1 LAADWAAPERTW
13 ATHDPMGPA
22 VPDPCYEQPLHNHE
36 LRSCG
41 TLFLDR
47 IDRIDRIGGDAAP
60 RSNGQGDDSSSGVDA
75 DMNAHD
81 DLRELPARADHN
93 CFGCSQTNA
102 AGLKMRF
109 STNGEALFSTLTV
122 PDHLCGWGTIVHG
135 GVQTTILD
143 EIMGWTALHLLKRV
157 TLTKALS
164 VEFLKPVHVNRP
176 LHAIGRVRE
185 LTGAR
190 EARLEAE
197 LFNGDG
203 KLCTRAMGTF
213 GLFTM
218 DAVKKL
224 KILDEEV
231 LKTVEHLVQG

>member
-1 LAADWAAPERTW
+1 MKTQD
-13 ATHDPMGPA
+13 G
-22 VPDPCYEQPLHNHE
+22 
-36 LRSCG
+36 
-41 TLFLDR
+41 
-47 IDRIDRIGGDAAP
+47 
-60 RSNGQGDDSSSGVDA
+60 
-75 DMNAHD
+75 
-81 DLRELPARADHN
+81 LRELPARANHN
-93 CFGCSQTNA
+93 CFGCSQSNA

-157 TLTKALS
+157 TLTKSLR
-164 VEFLKPVHVNRP
+164 VEFLKPVYVGQP
-176 LHAIGRVRE
+176 LQAIGRVRE
-185 LTGAR
+185 LTAAR

-203 KLCTRAMGTF
+203 KLCTRALGTF
-213 GLFTM
+213 GLFTVE
-218 DAVKKL
+218 AVKKL
-224 KILDEEV
+224 KILDEEA